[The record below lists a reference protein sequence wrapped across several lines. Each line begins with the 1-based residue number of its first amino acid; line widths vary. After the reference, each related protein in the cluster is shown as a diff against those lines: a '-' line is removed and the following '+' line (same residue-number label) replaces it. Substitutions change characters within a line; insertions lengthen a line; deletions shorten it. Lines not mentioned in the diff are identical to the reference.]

1 MSLNKEHIDLNRLSD
16 YFNGKMSTQEMHAL
30 ELEAQGDPFLAEAME
45 GYEAH
50 PEGLTRMS
58 KLKKDH
64 QLSSKS
70 FFGSRTLAV
79 LGIACL
85 VYVIAW
91 IVKPSI
97 DENLESETMVTVD
110 HPDEIEMIRESIDT
124 FIFAE
129 LDEQITANE
138 IVQNKQQMEESK
150 ENESTSNQSDNEI
163 IDVEDENIIEIDHEI
178 EPENEDQNLVRYAP
192 SVYYQDLYVVDYSRL
207 ERNRTDISYIK
218 YEFTGLPAEFED
230 EDAQENYKE
239 FTEKQVDVPYME
251 YLEKSM
257 EYFSGAHYKKALNR
271 YLTIIEQYP
280 EDLNAHFYGALC
292 YYDMKKYDK
301 AFSFLDKIVELE
313 LAEGYIAFRQEA
325 KWYKTKSLVKLGRKA
340 EAIILIDEIIME
352 GLFYSPEAI
361 KLKAK
366 L

>member
-16 YFNGKMSTQEMHAL
+16 YFNGKMSANEMHAL

-50 PEGLTRMS
+50 PDGLERMS

-64 QLSSKS
+64 RLSSKS

-97 DENLESETMVTVD
+97 DENPESNSLATVNQ
-110 HPDEIEMIRESIDT
+110 PEEIEIIPESIDT

-129 LDEQITANE
+129 LGEQITANE
-138 IVQNKQQMEESK
+138 IVQNKQQIEESK
-150 ENESTSNQSDNEI
+150 EDESTGDQSDNEI
-163 IDVEDENIIEIDHEI
+163 IHVEDEHPIEIDHEI

-192 SVYYQDLYVVDYSRL
+192 STYYYDLYVVDYSRL

-230 EDAQENYKE
+230 VDAQENHKE

-257 EYFSGAHYKKALNR
+257 DYFSSGHYKKALNR
-271 YLTIIEQYP
+271 YLTILEQYP

-301 AFSFLDKIVELE
+301 AFGLLDNIVEFE

-325 KWYKTKSLVKLGRKA
+325 KWYKTKSLVKLGRNA
-340 EAIILIDEIIME
+340 EAIILIDQIIME